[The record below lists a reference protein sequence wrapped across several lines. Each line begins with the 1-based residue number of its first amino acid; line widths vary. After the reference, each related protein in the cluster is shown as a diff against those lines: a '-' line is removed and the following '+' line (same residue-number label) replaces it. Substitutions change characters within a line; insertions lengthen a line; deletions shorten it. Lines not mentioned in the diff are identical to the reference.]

1 MAFRDT
7 IDGLTREFID
17 RVLAVLTTATVADL
31 ARSEH
36 RSRARRPSRERTRKA
51 EPERPGPDRSAPP
64 PPPEPLTPEPDPPAP
79 RSPPPPSPSDGLR
92 FERSLLFEPPLPLD
106 SPLCVPAD
114 KWRVRLDDLEL
125 SVRIHGV
132 LLSAGYQ
139 VLGDLDGHALVELT
153 LCRNFGRTSLR
164 ELRSTLASFGVR
176 ERRLFTRDTQ
186 VRVPPDKL
194 GVPVDDVVTSSSL
207 ATILFGAGYA
217 VLGDLDGRTMGDLA
231 RCRHLGRVRLGEL
244 AKALRRLG
252 VIEPLP
258 PTDADGCLPNEQED
272 RTARIEVPAFALDYR
287 FDELPLSAD
296 SRRALTWDGGLAL
309 LGDVNGRSASELP
322 HVSPHAIDELRSVL
336 KAIAQAGPP
345 DPACL
350 LDMLD
355 AALDRLTEPRRQV
368 LLLRFGG
375 TGEDQ
380 LSLAETGRRCSRSRS
395 WMSYVQKRAL
405 SDLRRVAGPEF
416 GRALRELERKSSA
429 SGVDL
434 GEELARVGRSAS
446 TSRHSRPWDFL
457 PFYERLVGELAP
469 SLARPGPRETRRS
482 GVGSPPAEPSTVEPR
497 GYVFRR

>member
-1 MAFRDT
+1 
-7 IDGLTREFID
+7 
-17 RVLAVLTTATVADL
+17 
-31 ARSEH
+31 
-36 RSRARRPSRERTRKA
+36 
-51 EPERPGPDRSAPP
+51 
-64 PPPEPLTPEPDPPAP
+64 
-79 RSPPPPSPSDGLR
+79 
-92 FERSLLFEPPLPLD
+92 
-106 SPLCVPAD
+106 
-114 KWRVRLDDLEL
+114 
-125 SVRIHGV
+125 
-132 LLSAGYQ
+132 
-139 VLGDLDGHALVELT
+139 
-153 LCRNFGRTSLR
+153 
-164 ELRSTLASFGVR
+164 
-176 ERRLFTRDTQ
+176 
-186 VRVPPDKL
+186 
-194 GVPVDDVVTSSSL
+194 
-207 ATILFGAGYA
+207 
-217 VLGDLDGRTMGDLA
+217 
-231 RCRHLGRVRLGEL
+231 LGEL